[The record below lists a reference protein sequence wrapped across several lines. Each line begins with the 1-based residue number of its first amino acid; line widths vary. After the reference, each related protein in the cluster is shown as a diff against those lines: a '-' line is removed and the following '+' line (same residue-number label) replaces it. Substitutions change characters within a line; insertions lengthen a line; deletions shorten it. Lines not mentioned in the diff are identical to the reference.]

1 LSTNLRAGAVSVRVP
16 ATSANLGP
24 GFDSFGL
31 ALGLYDDVTVR
42 TMEFGVAIE
51 ITGEGADTLPRDE
64 SHLLVRSARA
74 CLDRLGVG
82 HVGLQVSCTNRIPHR
97 RGLGSSSAAIVAGIS
112 AARGLVDG
120 AEKLLD
126 EDGLLGL
133 ACELEGHPDNVA
145 ACLRGGFT
153 VAWTAADGPRV
164 ISRTPD
170 ERILPVVFIPS
181 TELATVRARGLL
193 PATVPHA
200 DAAANAARA
209 GLLVAAM
216 TSDPS
221 LLLAAT
227 EDRLHQQYRRP
238 AMPLSLQLMESLR
251 AQGVAAT
258 ISGAGPTVLAL
269 AGTADLYR
277 VGAAAGPGWRVE
289 RLAVDPV
296 GATVRVTS

>member
-1 LSTNLRAGAVSVRVP
+1 VLPGPVSVRVP

-31 ALGLYDDVTVR
+31 ALGLYDDVAVR
-42 TMEFGVAIE
+42 TMEFGVTIE
-51 ITGEGADTLPRDE
+51 ITGEGAQSLPRDE

-82 HVGLQVSCTNRIPHR
+82 HIGLQVSCTNRIPHG

-112 AARGLVDG
+112 AARGLVEG
-120 AEKLLD
+120 GEKLLD
-126 EDGLLGL
+126 EDALLAL

-153 VAWTAADGPRV
+153 VAWTSANGPRV

-181 TELATVRARGLL
+181 IELPTVRARALL

-227 EDRLHQQYRRP
+227 EDRLHQDYRRP

-289 RLAVDPV
+289 RLAVDTA
-296 GATVRVTS
+296 GATVRVAS